1 MLLDHPRH
9 NARRD
14 DNFRTNKAS
23 DVLKKT
29 LFQLH
34 WFFGISAGLVLALM
48 GITGATVSFQD
59 EILSVL
65 NPSVLQVEKQVAG
78 VLPPVE
84 LVERIEAASG
94 KKVAMLSVETD
105 SGTAA
110 KVFFTPPPGQRRGEM
125 RYFDPYTAEFMGD
138 ATGQDFF
145 GFMLQLHRFL
155 AMGDTGRQI
164 TGACTL
170 ILVFFCLSGLYLRW
184 PRQWRNWRAWLT
196 LDWKKKGRSFNWD
209 LHSVAGTWCLVFY
222 LLAALTGLS
231 WSYEWYNKGL
241 TRLLSDAPQTERM
254 RGGRGPAPSGPAPTA
269 DYALMWSSIYSA
281 AGPALSAYNIRMPP
295 VAGQPATV
303 FYLLKTSPHNRALNQ
318 ITLDPASGVVKRI
331 ERYSDKSLK
340 AQLLTSIYALHVG
353 SYFGIVGR
361 IILTISALTMPLFFI
376 TGWLLY
382 LDRRRKKKQISDAR
396 KGFAQTGSNT
406 PAWLIGFASQS
417 GFAEQLAW
425 QTAGQLQAAG
435 VPVKV
440 QPLANVS
447 EQDLRESSN
456 ALFVVS
462 TFGDGEAP
470 DSARGFERK
479 VLGRAPSLASLNYA
493 VLGLGDRQY
502 QHFCGF
508 ARRLH
513 TWLGEHGGKTLFAP
527 VEVDSGDPYALRHWQ
542 QQLGL
547 LTGQTPADTWQA
559 PSYDNWTLTR
569 RELMNP
575 DSSGAPV
582 YLLGLAAPTTSSWL
596 AGDLVEVLPR
606 NSSWAIEHFLDGLG
620 IEGRATVTYDGLPQP
635 LEQALASRQLPE
647 NRAHLVGLHA
657 QALLD
662 ALVPLAMREYSIASI
677 AADGVLELIVRQEVH
692 ADGSL
697 GVASGWLTEH
707 APVGSTVSMRVRRN
721 SGFHL
726 PTEPVP
732 MILLGNGTGLAGL
745 RSLLKARITDGQQR
759 HWLLFGER
767 NREHDYLCRD
777 ELEEWL
783 ISGDIE
789 RLDLAFSR
797 DQDEK
802 IYVQDRLRESA
813 ETLKQWLAEG
823 AVIYICGSLQGM
835 ASGVDHVLNETLGIE
850 EVDRLI
856 EQGRY
861 RRDVY

>member
-1 MLLDHPRH
+1 
-9 NARRD
+9 
-14 DNFRTNKAS
+14 
-23 DVLKKT
+23 VLKKT

-48 GITGATVSFQD
+48 GITGAAVSFQD
-59 EILSVL
+59 EILSTL

-94 KKVAMLSVETD
+94 KKVSMLTVETD
-105 SGTAA
+105 SGSAA
-110 KVFFTPPPGQRRGEM
+110 KVWFTPPPGERRGEM
-125 RYFDPYTAEFMGD
+125 RYFDPYTAEFLGD
-138 ATGQDFF
+138 ATGQGFF
-145 GFMLQLHRFL
+145 GLMLQLHRFL

-184 PRQWRNWRAWLT
+184 PRQWKSWRTWLT

-241 TRLLSDAPQTERM
+241 TRLLSDSPQSERV

-269 DYALMWSSIYSA
+269 DYAAMWSSIYSA
-281 AGPALSAYNIRMPP
+281 AGPQLSSYNVRMPP

-303 FYLLKTSPHNRALNQ
+303 YFLLKTSPHDRALNQ
-318 ITLDPASGVVKRI
+318 ITLDPATGVVKRVD
-331 ERYSDKSLK
+331 RYSDKSLK

-361 IILTISALTMPLFFI
+361 IILTIASLTMPLFFI
-376 TGWLLY
+376 TGWMLY
-382 LDRRRKKKQISDAR
+382 LDRRRKKRQIKDAR
-396 KGFAQTGSNT
+396 KDLVQTASDA

-435 VPVKV
+435 LPVKV
-440 QPLANVS
+440 QPLADVS
-447 EQDLRESSN
+447 EQDLHESNN

-470 DSARGFERK
+470 DSARSFERK
-479 VLGRAPSLASLNYA
+479 VLGRTPSLGRLNYA

-508 ARRLH
+508 AKRLH
-513 TWLGEHGGKTLFAP
+513 AWLGEQGAKTLFAP

-547 LTGQTPADTWQA
+547 LTGQAPVDTWQA
-559 PSYDNWTLTR
+559 PSYDNWTLLH
-569 RELMNP
+569 RELLNP
-575 DSSGAPV
+575 DSSGSPV
-582 YLLGLAAPTTSSWL
+582 YLLGLKPPSTSSWL
-596 AGDLVEVLPR
+596 AGDLVEVMPR
-606 NSSWAIEHFLDGLG
+606 NCTWAIEHFLDGMG
-620 IEGRATVTYDGLPQP
+620 IHGETKVQLNGLEET

-657 QALLD
+657 QALAE

-677 AADGVLELIVRQEVH
+677 PADGVLELIVRQEVH
-692 ADGSL
+692 ADGNL
-697 GVASGWLTEH
+697 GVGSGWLTEH
-707 APVGSTVSMRVRRN
+707 APVGSSISLRVRRN

-726 PTEPVP
+726 PAQPVP

-745 RSLLKARITDGQQR
+745 RSLLKARIADGQQR
-759 HWLLFGER
+759 QWLLFGER
-767 NREHDYLCRD
+767 HREHDYLCRK

-783 ISGDIE
+783 INGDLA

-797 DQDEK
+797 DQAEK

-813 ETLKQWLAEG
+813 AELKKWLADD

-835 ASGVDHVLNETLGIE
+835 ASGVDQVLNEVLGSA
-850 EVDRLI
+850 EVERLI

>member
-1 MLLDHPRH
+1 M
-9 NARRD
+9 
-14 DNFRTNKAS
+14 
-23 DVLKKT
+23 KKS

-48 GITGATVSFQD
+48 GITGAAVSFQD
-59 EILSVL
+59 EILRAL
-65 NPSVLQVEKQVAG
+65 NPSVLHVEKQIAG
-78 VLPPVE
+78 VLPPAE
-84 LVERIEAASG
+84 LVEKIEGASG
-94 KKVAMLSVETD
+94 KTVSMLWVETD
-105 SGTAA
+105 SGNAARVIFTA
-110 KVFFTPPPGQRRGEM
+110 PPGERRGPM
-125 RYFDPYTAEFMGD
+125 RYFDPYTGEFMGD
-138 ATGQDFF
+138 VTGQDFF
-145 GFMLQLHRFL
+145 GLMLQLHRIL
-155 AMGDTGRQI
+155 AMGDIGRQI

-184 PRQWRNWRAWLT
+184 PRQWKNWRAWLT
-196 LDWKKKGRSFNWD
+196 LDWNKKGRSFNWD
-209 LHSVAGTWCLVFY
+209 LHSVAGTWCLMFY
-222 LLAALTGLS
+222 LLAALTGLT

-241 TRLLSDAPQTERM
+241 TRLLSDSPQNERV
-254 RGGRGPAPSGPAPTA
+254 RSRGPAPSGPAPTA
-269 DYALMWSSIYSA
+269 DYAAIWSSIYSA
-281 AGPALSAYNIRMPP
+281 AGPGLSSYNVRMPP

-303 FYLLKTSPHNRALNQ
+303 FYLLKNSPHDQARNQ
-318 ITLDPASGVVKRI
+318 LTLDPATGIVSRHD
-331 ERYSDKSLK
+331 RYSDKSFK
-340 AQLLTSIYALHVG
+340 AQLLTSVYALHVG
-353 SYFGIVGR
+353 SYFGIIGR
-361 IILTISALTMPLFFI
+361 IMVTIAALAMPLFFI

-382 LDRRRKKKQISDAR
+382 LDRRRKKRQIKDAR
-396 KGFAQTGSNT
+396 KGLAQPGSDA

-435 VPVKV
+435 LPVKV

-447 EQDLRESSN
+447 EQDLQDSSN

-479 VLGRAPSLASLNYA
+479 VLGRAQSFDSLNYA

-547 LTGQTPADTWQA
+547 LTGQAPVDTWQA

-575 DSSGAPV
+575 DSSASPV
-582 YLLGLAAPTTSSWL
+582 YLLGLSAPTTSSWL

-606 NSSWAIEHFLDGLG
+606 NCPWAIEHFLDGLG
-620 IEGRATVTYDGLPQP
+620 IDGRATVEFDGLSQT

-647 NRAHLVGLHA
+647 NRTHLVGLHA
-657 QALLD
+657 QALTD

-677 AADGVLELIVRQEVH
+677 AADGALELIVRQELH

-697 GVASGWLTEH
+697 GVGSGWLTEH
-707 APVGSTVSMRVRRN
+707 APVGSSISLRVRRN

-726 PTEPVP
+726 PNEPVP

-745 RSLLKARITDGQQR
+745 RSLLKARIADGQQR

-767 NREHDYLCRD
+767 NREHDYLCRA

-783 ISGDIE
+783 INGDLA

-797 DQDEK
+797 DQAEK

-813 ETLKQWLAEG
+813 DELKKWLADG

-835 ASGVDHVLNETLGIE
+835 ASGVDHALNELLGIE

>member
-1 MLLDHPRH
+1 M
-9 NARRD
+9 
-14 DNFRTNKAS
+14 
-23 DVLKKT
+23 LKKT

-59 EILSVL
+59 EILNVL

-94 KKVAMLSVETD
+94 KKVSMLSVETD
-105 SGTAA
+105 SGHAA

-125 RYFDPYTAEFMGD
+125 RYVDPYTAELMGD

-145 GFMLQLHRFL
+145 GFVLQLHRFL
-155 AMGDTGRQI
+155 AIGDTGRNI

-184 PRQWRNWRAWLT
+184 PRQWNKWRAWLT

-231 WSYEWYNKGL
+231 WSYEWYSKGL
-241 TRLLSDAPQTERM
+241 TRLLSDAPQNERV

-269 DYALMWSSIYSA
+269 DYAAIWSSIYSA

-303 FYLLKTSPHNRALNQ
+303 FYLLKTSPHDRALNQ
-318 ITLDPASGVVKRI
+318 ITLDPATGIVKQHD
-331 ERYSDKSLK
+331 RYSDKSLK
-340 AQLLTSIYALHVG
+340 AQWLTSIYALHVG

-361 IILTISALTMPLFFI
+361 IILTITALTMPLFFV
-376 TGWLLY
+376 TGWMLY
-382 LDRRRKKKQISDAR
+382 LDRRRKKKQIKDARIGLEQPGSDA
-396 KGFAQTGSNT
+396 

-425 QTAGQLQAAG
+425 RTAGQLQAAG
-435 VPVKV
+435 VPVNV
-440 QPLANVS
+440 QPLASVS
-447 EQDLRESSN
+447 EQDLLNSTN

-479 VLGRAPSLASLNYA
+479 VLGRASSLERLNYA

-547 LTGQTPADTWQA
+547 LTGQAPVDTWQA
-559 PSYDNWTLTR
+559 PSYDHWTLTR

-575 DSSGAPV
+575 DSIGSPV
-582 YLLGLAAPTTSSWL
+582 YLLGLAAPSTSSWL

-606 NSSWAIEHFLDGLG
+606 NCPWAIEHFLDGLG
-620 IEGRATVTYDGLPQP
+620 LDGRAAVALDGLSQP
-635 LEQALASRQLPE
+635 LEQALATRQLPE

-677 AADGVLELIVRQEVH
+677 AADGILELIVRQEMH
-692 ADGSL
+692 TDGSL
-697 GVASGWLTEH
+697 GIGSGWLTEH
-707 APVGSTVSMRVRRN
+707 APVGGTIRLRVRRN

-726 PTEPVP
+726 PVEPVP

-745 RSLLKARITDGQQR
+745 RSLLKARIADGQQR

-783 ISGDIE
+783 ISGDLE

-797 DQDEK
+797 DQAEK

-813 ETLKQWLAEG
+813 DELKQWLADG

-835 ASGVDHVLNETLGIE
+835 ASGVDHVLNEVLGSA

>member
-1 MLLDHPRH
+1 M
-9 NARRD
+9 
-14 DNFRTNKAS
+14 
-23 DVLKKT
+23 LKKT

-48 GITGATVSFQD
+48 GITGAAVSFQD
-59 EILSVL
+59 EILSTL

-94 KKVAMLSVETD
+94 KKVSMLTVETD
-105 SGTAA
+105 SGSAA
-110 KVFFTPPPGQRRGEM
+110 KVWFTPPPGERRGEM
-125 RYFDPYTAEFMGD
+125 RYFDPYTAEFLGD
-138 ATGQDFF
+138 ATGQGFF
-145 GFMLQLHRFL
+145 GLMLQLHRFL

-184 PRQWRNWRAWLT
+184 PRQWKSWRTWLT

-241 TRLLSDAPQTERM
+241 TRLLSDSPQSERV

-269 DYALMWSSIYSA
+269 DYSAMWSSIYSA
-281 AGPALSAYNIRMPP
+281 AGPQLSSYNVRMPP

-303 FYLLKTSPHNRALNQ
+303 YFLLKTSPHDRALNQ
-318 ITLDPASGVVKRI
+318 ITLDPATGVVKRVD
-331 ERYSDKSLK
+331 RYSDKSLK

-361 IILTISALTMPLFFI
+361 IILTIASLTMPLFFI
-376 TGWLLY
+376 TGWMLY
-382 LDRRRKKKQISDAR
+382 LDRRRKKRQIKDAR
-396 KGFAQTGSNT
+396 KDLVQTASDA

-435 VPVKV
+435 LPVKV
-440 QPLANVS
+440 QPLADVS
-447 EQDLRESSN
+447 EQDLHESNN

-470 DSARGFERK
+470 DSARSFERK
-479 VLGRAPSLASLNYA
+479 VLGRTPSLGRLNYA

-508 ARRLH
+508 AKRLH
-513 TWLGEHGGKTLFAP
+513 AWLGEQGAKTLFAP

-547 LTGQTPADTWQA
+547 LTGQAPVDTWQA
-559 PSYDNWTLTR
+559 PSYDNWTLLH
-569 RELMNP
+569 RELLNP
-575 DSSGAPV
+575 DSSGSPV
-582 YLLGLAAPTTSSWL
+582 YLLGLKPPSTSSWL
-596 AGDLVEVLPR
+596 AGDLVEVMPR
-606 NSSWAIEHFLDGLG
+606 NCTWAIEHFLDGMG
-620 IEGRATVTYDGLPQP
+620 IHGETKVQLNGLEET

-657 QALLD
+657 QALAE

-677 AADGVLELIVRQEVH
+677 PADGVLELIVRQEVH
-692 ADGSL
+692 ADGNL
-697 GVASGWLTEH
+697 GVGSGWLTEH
-707 APVGSTVSMRVRRN
+707 APVGSSISLRVRRN

-726 PTEPVP
+726 PAQPVP

-745 RSLLKARITDGQQR
+745 RSLLKARIADGQQR
-759 HWLLFGER
+759 QWLLFGER
-767 NREHDYLCRD
+767 HREHDYLCRK

-783 ISGDIE
+783 INGDLA

-797 DQDEK
+797 DQAEK

-813 ETLKQWLAEG
+813 AELKKWLADD

-835 ASGVDHVLNETLGIE
+835 ASGVDQVLNEVLGSA
-850 EVDRLI
+850 EVERLI